1 MEPRSY
7 SVTARPVANIPAR
20 PIAIAPQDANE
31 LRVVHQQVSHKHH
44 LPNVTI
50 FATGGTIAATAASAA
65 VTMGYKSGDIGI
77 EALIDAVPQIRT
89 VANVQGIQVMN
100 IDSTEVT
107 AKDMI
112 SLARRVQQEVSS
124 PHCDGLVIT
133 HGTDTLEES
142 AFFVDLTVQTDK
154 PIVFV
159 GAMRPATVISAD
171 GPLNLLEAVTLAASP
186 KARGRGVLVTLNDR
200 IGSAFLTSKMH
211 ANSVDA
217 FRASEGGYLGFF
229 FDVQPRFFYAPSLP
243 LGRHYFSAFDLPD
256 ELPQVEI
263 LYSYQGFNP
272 RLAEAAV
279 KMGAKGLVL
288 AGPGYGTWRKAGRME
303 NARLVEQYNTQ
314 IVTASQNGDGFAIS
328 QGGRN
333 NYGAGHLNPRKAR
346 IMLQLGLAQGY
357 DSEKLEKLFS
367 FDC

>member
-1 MEPRSY
+1 MFHSRHRWSCHHKRS
-7 SVTARPVANIPAR
+7 SPT

-77 EALIDAVPQIRT
+77 EALIDVVPQIRT
-89 VANVQGIQVMN
+89 VANIQGIQVMN

-243 LGRHYFSAFDLPD
+243 LGRHYFK
-256 ELPQVEI
+256 
-263 LYSYQGFNP
+263 
-272 RLAEAAV
+272 AAV